1 MKNWISTNYII
12 AIILIVSVILRF
24 FNLFE
29 IPFTHDEFS
38 TLFRTNFSSFDDLIE
53 KGVKIDAHPAGLQVF
68 VYYYKQLF
76 GDKEW
81 VIKIPFLL
89 FGIGSVWLTY
99 TIFYKWYNQTVALI
113 CSSYI
118 STLQYTVMYSQIAR
132 PYASGLFF
140 VMALVYFWNRICFE
154 KRHTLFNYTMY
165 VFIASLCLYNHHF
178 SALLAFVIS
187 LSGLFFMSKVERWK
201 FILCGIIIVMLYVP
215 HISVFLAQLQIGGL
229 SEWLSKPT
237 PIFIAYYLFYLFQF
251 SYMVIGVISLLIIY
265 SLCDF
270 NKQNYFSKENLMCL
284 IWFFIPF
291 LIGYLYSVLRSP
303 VLQYSVLIF
312 SFPFLLPLFFGG
324 IKQQGKN
331 VNLFIIT
338 VIIGVNISVLVFQRQ
353 HYTVFYQ
360 SIYKNILKD
369 YNQFKS
375 NATISIIDAEYSHRD
390 IENHYMKKWNI
401 DSDFIWMDA
410 FVDFMSFQQFLKQS
424 SVKYDTLYLGAVFDS
439 HPLIVPLIQEY
450 YPKIVFEHNF
460 VSGTTYLFTKG
471 NSSHDITSVMDFKSN
486 RKGWTKLETL
496 SKKNV
501 RNELCEMDSTIEYS
515 PSFEIPLYQLINDD
529 DNYIDISVRIKP
541 FSNKIKATLVS
552 TLDTPTKNIDWRGTD
567 FSTFIDSSVVDT
579 DWVTIYHSIKLS
591 DINIRENDI
600 KLKVLVWNPHKDHFY
615 MDDFKVKIRKGNP
628 KIYGF
633 FNKLN

>member
-1 MKNWISTNYII
+1 MKNWFSTNYII
-12 AIILIVSVILRF
+12 GIILIVSVILRF

-76 GDKEW
+76 GAEEW
-81 VIKIPFLL
+81 VIKIPFLM
-89 FGIGSVWLTY
+89 FGVGSVWLTY

-118 STLQYTVMYSQIAR
+118 ATLQYTVMYSQIAR

-140 VMALVYFWNRICFE
+140 VMSLVYFWNRICFE
-154 KRHTLFNYTMY
+154 KRHTLYNYVMY

-178 SALLAFVIS
+178 SALLAFVIT
-187 LSGLFFMSKVERWK
+187 LSGLFFINKTERWK
-201 FILCGIIIVMLYVP
+201 FILSGFAIVVLYVP

-229 SEWLSKPT
+229 SEWLNKPT
-237 PIFIAYYLFYLFQF
+237 PIFIVSYLFYVFQF
-251 SYMVIGVISLLIIY
+251 SYVVIGVISVLILY
-265 SLCDF
+265 SLRNF
-270 NKQNYFSKENLMCL
+270 SRQNYFSKENLMCI
-284 IWFFIPF
+284 IWFLIPF
-291 LIGYLYSVLRSP
+291 LIGYLYSIFRSP

-324 IKQQGKN
+324 IKKQRKN
-331 VNLFIIT
+331 SDLFI
-338 VIIGVNISVLVFQRQ
+338 VAIIIAVNVCVLVYQRQ

-360 SIYKNILKD
+360 SIYRNILKD
-369 YNQFKS
+369 YNQSKS

-390 IENHYMKKWNI
+390 IENHYVKKWNVG
-401 DSDFIWMDA
+401 SDFIWMDT

-424 SVKYDTLYLGAVFDS
+424 SVKYDKLYLGAVFDS
-439 HPLIVPLIQEY
+439 HPLIVPIIQEY
-450 YPKIVFEHNF
+450 FPKIVFEHNF
-460 VSGTTYLFTKG
+460 VSGSTYLFKKG
-471 NSSHDITSVMDFKSN
+471 RSSDDISSLMDFKRN

-496 SKKNV
+496 SKYV
-501 RNELCEMDSTIEYS
+501 HNELCEMDSTIEYS
-515 PSFEIPLYQLINDD
+515 PSFEIPLNQLINDD
-529 DNYIDISVRIKP
+529 DNYIDISVRVKP
-541 FSNKIKATLVS
+541 FSNTIKSTLVS

-567 FSTFIDSSVVDT
+567 FSTFIDSTSIDNE
-579 DWVTIYHSIKLS
+579 WVTIYHSIKLS
-591 DINIRENDI
+591 DINIKENNI
-600 KLKVLVWNPHKDHFY
+600 KLKILVWNPHKDHFY
-615 MDDFKVKIRKGNP
+615 MDDFKIKVRRGNP

-633 FNKLN
+633 FNELN